1 MLAARHSLNLLQV
14 IFVSDSPNAEAFAS
28 LPLAPELL
36 ANLDSLGYH
45 SMTPVQAQSLPPV
58 LAGRDVIAQA
68 KTGSGK
74 TAAFGLGLLSRLVV
88 SRFCVQALV
97 LCPTRELADQVAG
110 EIRRLARTL
119 PNVKVLALCG
129 GAPFGPQLASLAHGA
144 HVVVGTPGRV
154 EEHLRKGSL
163 DLTSLEILV
172 LDEADRMLDMG
183 FQASLEA
190 IIAETPASRQTLLF
204 SATYS
209 DEIRQVA
216 EGMMQDPAS
225 VAVAETHD
233 ATTIRQRV
241 YRVADESERF
251 AALRGLLLQYRPRS
265 SVVFC
270 NTRRE
275 AQEVADA
282 LCEAGFSALA
292 LHGDLEQRDRDR
304 VLVLFANH
312 SVSILVA
319 TDVAARGLDIESLD
333 AVFNYQIA
341 RDLEV
346 HVHRIGRTGRAGS
359 SGFACTLVSERET
372 YRLERL
378 TEFLGEPL
386 EEAPLPP
393 RNVQA
398 REPFEPAMTTLQ
410 LDGGKKH
417 KLRPGDILGAL
428 TGDGGIEGAQVG
440 KIKVLERS
448 AYVAVQREVAKAA
461 LAQLGSGKLKGRSFR
476 ARRVSR

>member
-1 MLAARHSLNLLQV
+1 M
-14 IFVSDSPNAEAFAS
+14 SDSPNVEAFAS

-45 SMTPVQAQSLPPV
+45 SMTPIQAQSLPLM
-58 LAGRDVIAQA
+58 LAERDVLAQA

-88 SRFCVQALV
+88 TRFRVQALV

-163 DLTSLEILV
+163 DLSSLETLV

-183 FQASLEA
+183 FQAAMEA
-190 IIAETPASRQTLLF
+190 IVAETPASRQTLLF
-204 SATYS
+204 SATYR
-209 DEIRQVA
+209 DDIRPVA
-216 EGMMQDPAS
+216 ARMMRDPVE

-233 ATTIRQRV
+233 HTTIRQRF
-241 YRVADESERF
+241 YRVADEAERF
-251 AALRGLLLQYRPRS
+251 FALRLLLLHHRPRS

-275 AQEVADA
+275 TQEVADA
-282 LCEAGFSALA
+282 LCQAGFSALA

-304 VLVLFANH
+304 ILILFANH
-312 SVSILVA
+312 SASILVA
-319 TDVAARGLDIESLD
+319 TDVAARGLDIEALD

-346 HVHRIGRTGRAGS
+346 HVHRVGRTGRAGG
-359 SGFACTLVSERET
+359 SGLACTLVTEQET
-372 YRLERL
+372 YRLARL
-378 TEFLGEPL
+378 AEYLGEPL

-393 RNVQA
+393 GDVLA
-398 REPFEPAMTTLQ
+398 REPLKPAMATLQ
-410 LDGGKKH
+410 LDGGKKQ
-417 KLRPGDILGAL
+417 KVRPGDILGAL
-428 TGDGGIEGAQVG
+428 TGDGGIAGGQVG

-448 AYVAVQREVAKAA
+448 AYVAVQREVAKVA
-461 LAQLGSGKLKGRSFR
+461 LAQLGTGKLKGRSFR